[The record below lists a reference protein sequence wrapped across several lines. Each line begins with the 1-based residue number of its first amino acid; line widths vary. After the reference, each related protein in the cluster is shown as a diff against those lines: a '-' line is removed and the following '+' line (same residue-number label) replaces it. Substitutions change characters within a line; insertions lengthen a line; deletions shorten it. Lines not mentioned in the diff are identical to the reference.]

1 MGRRRPA
8 VLVVDDE
15 AGMRETLV
23 DILKLAGYRVT
34 PVGDGAAALEMARSN
49 SYDVLVMDIRMPELS
64 GVEVLEG
71 LDFPP
76 PQVVLMTAYAADEQI
91 RTARECDVFAIMEK
105 PFQVPYLL
113 RIVADAAQA
122 A

>member
-1 MGRRRPA
+1 MRRRPA

-23 DILKLAGYRVT
+23 DILKMAGYKVT
-34 PVGDGAAALEMARSN
+34 PVKDGASALEMARAH
-49 SYDVLVMDIRMPELS
+49 SYDVVVMDIRMPELS

-76 PQVVLMTAYAADEQI
+76 PQVVLMTAYAAEEDIQ
-91 RTARECDVFAIMEK
+91 TARDSNVFAIMEK

-113 RIVADAAQA
+113 RVVADAAHA